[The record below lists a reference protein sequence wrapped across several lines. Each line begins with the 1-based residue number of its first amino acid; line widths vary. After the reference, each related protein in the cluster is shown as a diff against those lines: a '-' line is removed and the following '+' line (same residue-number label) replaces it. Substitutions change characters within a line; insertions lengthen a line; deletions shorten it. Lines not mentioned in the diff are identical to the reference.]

1 MIDSM
6 HEQSKEG
13 EKPSK
18 NISNPLRASAGKE
31 GVNMIVI
38 SIEKDRQGGGWHY
51 E

>member
-6 HEQSKEG
+6 NEQSKEG